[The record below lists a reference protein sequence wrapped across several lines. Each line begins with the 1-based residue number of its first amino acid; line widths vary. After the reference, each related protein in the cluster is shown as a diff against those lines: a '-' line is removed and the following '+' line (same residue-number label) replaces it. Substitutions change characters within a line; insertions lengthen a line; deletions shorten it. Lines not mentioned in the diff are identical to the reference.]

1 MVLLSDGEM
10 RCGMGEPFQVMA
22 AGCGGCWRAPM
33 VAGLR
38 FSERDRTA
46 WFGFA
51 CDRQAAQLIAPCALL
66 PRDRDVLNRRRDREA
81 TELSGRRWAGER
93 EGPLARGR
101 DAVTLVERARTWA
114 AAHPYPETARGPG

>member
-1 MVLLSDGEM
+1 
-10 RCGMGEPFQVMA
+10 MGEPFQVMA
-22 AGCGGCWRAPM
+22 AGCGGYHHDEVVAPSGCPQAPT

-51 CDRQAAQLIAPCALL
+51 CDRHAGQLIAPRALL
-66 PRDRDVLNRRRDREA
+66 PRDRDVLNRRRDQKR

-101 DAVTLVERARTWA
+101 DAVTLVARARSWA
-114 AAHPYPETARGPG
+114 VAHPYPATADGPG